1 MKTTKPISTIS
12 YNSLNFLK
20 YKLDCLLEDGVINFY
35 MGIVHQPEEDEKKEH
50 IHLYILPHS
59 QVDTMKL
66 ESQFIELVHGEKK
79 PRKTIFFVKSDPDN
93 WILYNQ
99 HFAPYLLSKME
110 SRVYHYQKEDFF
122 YSDEASFDYYY
133 HHAFGASDWAKD
145 NQILA
150 NLRDPNYSAA
160 DLILSGQV
168 SWYHSTQIQAISN
181 LIERYGSTYRGYHKG
196 HDEA

>member
-66 ESQFIELVHGEKK
+66 ETQFIELVHGEKSLA
-79 PRKTIFFVKSDPDN
+79 R
-93 WILYNQ
+93 LY
-99 HFAPYLLSKME
+99 FS
-110 SRVYHYQKEDFF
+110 
-122 YSDEASFDYYY
+122 
-133 HHAFGASDWAKD
+133 
-145 NQILA
+145 
-150 NLRDPNYSAA
+150 
-160 DLILSGQV
+160 
-168 SWYHSTQIQAISN
+168 
-181 LIERYGSTYRGYHKG
+181 
-196 HDEA
+196 